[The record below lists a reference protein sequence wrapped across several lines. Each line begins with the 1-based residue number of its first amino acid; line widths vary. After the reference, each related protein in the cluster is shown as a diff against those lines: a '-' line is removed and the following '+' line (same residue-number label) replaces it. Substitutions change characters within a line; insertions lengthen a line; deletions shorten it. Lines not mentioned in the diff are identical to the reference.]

1 MKLCLMS
8 KCVFDCPEKGV
19 ETNSLEQ
26 AMEWHKSGYCV
37 HLEFDGEYVGYIT
50 YGGSVAKVEHL
61 PNGAD
66 NGVVVYCEEDGTL
79 YINLPDHLLE
89 SMPEE

>member
-8 KCVFDCPEKGV
+8 KCVFDCPEKGDT
-19 ETNSLEQ
+19 TNSLKL

-37 HLEFDGEYVGYIT
+37 HLEFDGEDVGYVT
-50 YGGSVAKVEHL
+50 YAGSVSKREYL

-66 NGVVVYCEEDGTL
+66 NGLVFYCEEDGAF